1 MKSPSTLP
9 QPRRLTR
16 QSWND
21 YAAYPVKKVV
31 AVWIDA
37 HVSASALLTNPPSSL
52 PTLRFGVGQLQ
63 CLHGQHCIRI
73 GRELLPPGDRW
84 WSVDIYLED
93 ISDEL
98 RTSLLEEYSNEKPP
112 SDGEVYWKIRQYD
125 SEHNARFRK
134 RWLSRLSANKEK
146 RLKALLAHDEF
157 RDAFDEL
164 LAVPGLWGGEPRIGS
179 LGKLIA
185 AKCDEEIVS
194 YLNFIREFW
203 FSIVDGVPAALMRI
217 DQRTVEKLQLHA
229 PGVSQEDSR
238 TVQGLVLSG

>member
-125 SEHNARFRK
+125 SEHNARF
-134 RWLSRLSANKEK
+134 
-146 RLKALLAHDEF
+146 
-157 RDAFDEL
+157 
-164 LAVPGLWGGEPRIGS
+164 
-179 LGKLIA
+179 
-185 AKCDEEIVS
+185 
-194 YLNFIREFW
+194 
-203 FSIVDGVPAALMRI
+203 
-217 DQRTVEKLQLHA
+217 
-229 PGVSQEDSR
+229 
-238 TVQGLVLSG
+238 